1 MSKRW
6 ALLLTGDHVRVFTTG
21 SVELVA
27 ELPWQANAPEATART
42 LAALPNQPSQLVIVV
57 GLAWL
62 EAVPLTLPPVP
73 VAQQR
78 RMLHMDA
85 DRWFPFAAPPAVA
98 IADGVALAMPAD
110 MLHTWVRAFGTIA
123 PVDAVV
129 ALPQA
134 AQLTGVEGTVH
145 TTAAAGETGVME
157 FHQGTLRQVRRLRQ
171 SPPVNATTLDDARCA
186 AAVLNAGSLPLDV
199 QLLDPALEQQVRA
212 RRQGAWWRAAG
223 MAVLAAAFCVWS
235 VDQWR
240 ARALTEVNAQ
250 REALA
255 IRARPALEADAR
267 RQQAQRERLLLTDD
281 SAHRRLGDVLALLGE
296 RLPADVFVQRAE
308 WGGSRW
314 RLDGSARDAAVLV
327 PLLSELPGVR
337 DVRSLAPSTR
347 FLDGGQPR
355 SSFSLSFE
363 LGPSSTGQVP

>member
-1 MSKRW
+1 MSRRW
-6 ALLLTGDHVRVFTTG
+6 ALMLTSDQVRVYAAGTVTP
-21 SVELVA
+21 VA
-27 ELPWQANAPEATART
+27 VVPWQSDAPEAAVRT
-42 LAALPNQPSQLVIVV
+42 LAALPHQPTQLVLVV

-73 VAQQR
+73 LAQQR
-78 RMLHMDA
+78 RMLQLDA

-110 MLHTWVRAFGTIA
+110 TLTTWVRSFATIA

-134 AQLTGVEGTVH
+134 AQLAGVDGTVH
-145 TTAAAGETGVME
+145 TTAASGETGVME
-157 FHQGTLRQVRRLRQ
+157 FRQGTLRQVRRLRQ
-171 SPPVNATTLDDARCA
+171 SPPANATVLDDSLCA
-186 AAVLNAGSLPLDV
+186 TALLNAGALPLDW
-199 QLLDPALEQQVRA
+199 QLLDPALERRMLA

-223 MAVLAAAFCVWS
+223 IGVAAIAFCLWS
-235 VDQWR
+235 ADQWR
-240 ARALTEVNAQ
+240 ERALAEGNAQ

-255 IRARPALEADAR
+255 IRAQPALDADAR
-267 RQQAQRERLLLTDD
+267 RQRAQRERQLLTEGTTHPRI
-281 SAHRRLGDVLALLGE
+281 SEVLALLGE

-308 WGGSRW
+308 WDGSRW
-314 RLDGSARDAAVLV
+314 RLDGSARDAASLV
-327 PLLSELPGVR
+327 PLLAGLPGVG

-355 SSFSLSFE
+355 SSFSLSFA
-363 LGPSSTGQVP
+363 LAASPTGQTP